1 MQKSNAV
8 STSAGLAV
16 AWGGPALLV
25 SPLDR
30 LLGSPERLATKIAEQ
45 LILWAFFAMILAIVV
60 LWEKLPLESIGVRRF
75 RWQSIA
81 WGLLLAAFLWLIAMP
96 VLTAAVRAAG
106 ISTFEAGLAKT
117 LALPP
122 GFRIFAVLTAGIV
135 EDTLFLGYAF
145 TRLVFAIGNRWIA
158 GLLAV
163 SVFAL
168 LHFPYWGA
176 GPVLIYV
183 FTAGITTAFFAW
195 RMDLLAN
202 VVAHVIVDGLALVIV
217 PALSATPPP
226 G

>member
-1 MQKSNAV
+1 M
-8 STSAGLAV
+8 
-16 AWGGPALLV
+16 

-60 LWEKLPLESIGVRRF
+60 LWEKRPLASIGVRRF

-81 WGLLLAAFLWLIAMP
+81 WGLLLAAFLSLVAMP
-96 VLTAAVRAAG
+96 ALTAALRTTG
-106 ISTFEAGLAKT
+106 IRGFEAGMTKILAFP
-117 LALPP
+117 L
-122 GFRIFAVLTAGIV
+122 GFRIFAVVTAGIV

-145 TRLVFAIGNRWIA
+145 TRLAFATGSRWIA
-158 GLLAV
+158 GLIAL

-183 FTAGITTAFFAW
+183 FVAAITTAFFAW

-202 VVAHVIVDGLALVIV
+202 VVAHVTVDGLALVIV
-217 PALSATPPP
+217 PAFSATPPP